1 MIKEEK
7 TRLTSDQI
15 DDLVEKYISLKQKSK
30 TDKKI
35 NKEFVSFE
43 KEFVYHMNKIID
55 LYTYKYKRFSNYE
68 DLRQDAFQSLMLAV
82 DSFKRSKGKF
92 VGWVKMY
99 SKTKVFR
106 EANKHSA
113 LKVPMEKAKTLPPI
127 KVSMEDYEME
137 KRPDLKDSP
146 EQTVIKNNLWFKI
159 KKSFQKLSKNELKVI
174 EYHFKIND
182 EFSNITELCS
192 SLSLSAFDYKNILK
206 NAVKKIEVDLNL
218 KKIDY

>member
-7 TRLTSDQI
+7 ARLTSDQI

-113 LKVPMEKAKTLPPI
+113 LKVPMEEAKTLPPI

>member
-35 NKEFVSFE
+35 NKEFISFE

-92 VGWVKMY
+92 VGWVKMNT
-99 SKTKVFR
+99 KTKVFR

-113 LKVPMEKAKTLPPI
+113 
-127 KVSMEDYEME
+127 
-137 KRPDLKDSP
+137 
-146 EQTVIKNNLWFKI
+146 
-159 KKSFQKLSKNELKVI
+159 
-174 EYHFKIND
+174 
-182 EFSNITELCS
+182 
-192 SLSLSAFDYKNILK
+192 
-206 NAVKKIEVDLNL
+206 
-218 KKIDY
+218 